1 MEAIQ
6 SSSELP
12 YSQIHLRGPPYCTYS
27 YPTFVSGFSCA
38 LVMLG
43 YLGLVEVGYVGFGD
57 ATMLWIL
64 LILFLC

>member
-1 MEAIQ
+1 M
-6 SSSELP
+6 S
-12 YSQIHLRGPPYCTYS
+12 
-27 YPTFVSGFSCA
+27 FSCA